1 MMRCKYSVLFKLY
14 EKNRKKVLFLFLC
27 GIVVVCAYQQ
37 I

>member
-14 EKNRKKVLFLFLC
+14 EKNRKKVLFLC
-27 GIVVVCAYQQ
+27 GMAVVCAYQQ

>member
-14 EKNRKKVLFLFLC
+14 EKNRKKVLFLC
-27 GIVVVCAYQQ
+27 GKGVDCAYRQ